1 MQNKGSLL
9 LDGAFAI
16 ALLIPSEFRVLI
28 RSAYMAAYKLPAAT
42 VRKDVD
48 IYECPIT
55 QRICRP
61 FHYSAACVD
70 LMPSR
75 KYRTMART
83 KIRTKNVFSATISAV
98 TAFNSARKFPL
109 RQVLDRLSPLF
120 Y

>member
-48 IYECPIT
+48 I
-55 QRICRP
+55 CRP
-61 FHYSAACVD
+61 FHYPAACVD

-75 KYRTMART
+75 EYRTIA
-83 KIRTKNVFSATISAV
+83 
-98 TAFNSARKFPL
+98 
-109 RQVLDRLSPLF
+109 
-120 Y
+120 